1 MYQEK
6 KALILSL
13 FLSQNFIMEN
23 SLVLSIQQW
32 SDESESCG
40 TLHLERLDL
49 SPQRVNEQYK
59 KRFLPFITFALLKD
73 VNVLEEKE
81 RIEAFN

>member
-40 TLHLERLDL
+40 TLDLERLDL

-59 KRFLPFITFALLKD
+59 KGSFLLLH
-73 VNVLEEKE
+73 L
-81 RIEAFN
+81 RC